1 MPAEDTSFRKI
12 CWRLHE
18 DEVQIVKILLIG
30 NYENLRQQ
38 SMQRFAE
45 MLREG
50 FTAAGHEVRLVR
62 PPVWL
67 GRLRRGETGL
77 AKWIGYLDRFVLY
90 PPLLRRQIRWADMV
104 HVCDQANAVYVS
116 HLRGKPH
123 VVTCHD
129 MLAIRAALGEIG
141 ESPTGWTG
149 RIYQRW
155 ILRGLRQA
163 MAVVCVSQQ
172 TAEELLPLAGVPATR
187 VSVVPNALN
196 YHYRLM
202 DTAESE
208 AHLRTL
214 DLDPAQPFFVHVGG
228 NQWYK
233 NRVGVLRLFAE
244 LIKHPAYAQH
254 RLVMAGK
261 PWTAEMR
268 ALCAA
273 LALDG
278 RVVERV
284 DVSNE
289 QLRALYSRAEALL
302 FPSLAEGFGWPIAE
316 AQACGCPVVTTGQ
329 PPMTEVG
336 GDAAIYIDPDDSA
349 AAARRVAD
357 ALTDPAQWRAAG
369 LENARRF
376 SIQAMV
382 EGYLQ
387 SYAAVPEVAGE
398 LVSDAARRA

>member
-1 MPAEDTSFRKI
+1 M
-12 CWRLHE
+12 
-18 DEVQIVKILLIG
+18 KILLIG

-50 FTAAGHEVRLVR
+50 LTAAGHEVRLVR

-90 PPLLRRQIRWADMV
+90 LPLLRRQIRWADVV

-129 MLAIRAALGEIG
+129 LLAIRDALGEIPN
-141 ESPTGWTG
+141 SPTGWTG

-155 ILRGLRQA
+155 ILSGLRRAQ
-163 MAVVCVSQQ
+163 VVTCVSHQ
-172 TAEELLPLAGVPATR
+172 TATELLRVAGVPEARIT
-187 VSVVPNALN
+187 VIPNALN
-196 YHYRLM
+196 YPYRFM
-202 DTAESE
+202 PAAEAE
-208 AHLRTL
+208 AHLRAL
-214 DLDPAQPFFVHVGG
+214 ALDPAQPFFVHVGG

-233 NRVGVLRLFAE
+233 NRPGVLRLFAE

-261 PWTAEMR
+261 PWTAELR
-268 ALCAA
+268 ALCAE

-278 RVVERV
+278 RVDERV

-336 GDAAIYIDPDDSA
+336 GDAAIYIDPDDPA
-349 AAARRVAD
+349 AAARRAAD
-357 ALTDPAQWRAAG
+357 ALTNPARWRAAG

-376 SIQAMV
+376 STHAMV
-382 EGYLQ
+382 EAY
-387 SYAAVPEVAGE
+387 SSEY
-398 LVSDAARRA
+398 RRAMDGSGIDLTCHGAKSDSLCNVKDSVK

>member
-1 MPAEDTSFRKI
+1 M
-12 CWRLHE
+12 
-18 DEVQIVKILLIG
+18 KILLVG
-30 NYENLRQQ
+30 NYETLAQQ

-50 FTAAGHEVRLVR
+50 LAAAGHEVRLVR

-67 GRLRRGETGL
+67 GRLRRGESGL

-90 PPLLRRQIRWADMV
+90 PPLLRRQIRWADVV

-129 MLAIRAALGEIG
+129 LLAIRDALGEIPN
-141 ESPTGWTG
+141 SPTGCTG

-155 ILRGLRQA
+155 ILSGLQRAQ
-163 MAVVCVSQQ
+163 VVTCVSHQ
-172 TAEELLPLAGVPATR
+172 TATELLRVAGVPVTC
-187 VSVVPNALN
+187 VTVVPNALN
-196 YHYRLM
+196 YPYRPM
-202 DTAESE
+202 DTVE
-208 AHLRTL
+208 AATHLRAL
-214 DLDPAQPFFVHVGG
+214 ALDPAQPFFFHVGG

-233 NRVGVLRLFAE
+233 NRPGVLRLFAR
-244 LIKHPAYAQH
+244 LIEHPAYAQH

-268 ALCAA
+268 ALCAD

-278 RVVERV
+278 RTDERV
-284 DVSNE
+284 NVSNE

-316 AQACGCPVVTTGQ
+316 AQACGCPVVTTGR

-336 GDAAIYIDPDDSA
+336 GEAAIYIDPDDSA

-357 ALTDPAQWRAAG
+357 ALSNPAWWRAAG
-369 LENARRF
+369 LENAQRF
-376 SIQAMV
+376 STQAMV

-387 SYAAVPEVAGE
+387 RYAAVCEVAGE
-398 LVSDAARRA
+398 LVSNAARRA

>member
-1 MPAEDTSFRKI
+1 M
-12 CWRLHE
+12 
-18 DEVQIVKILLIG
+18 KILLIG

-50 FTAAGHEVRLVR
+50 LTAAGHEVRLVR

-90 PPLLRRQIRWADMV
+90 LPLLRRQIRWADVV

-129 MLAIRAALGEIG
+129 LLAIRAALGEVA

-149 RIYQRW
+149 RRYQRW
-155 ILRGLRQA
+155 IARGLRRAQA
-163 MAVVCVSQQ
+163 VACVSRQ
-172 TAEELLPLAGVPATR
+172 TAGELRHVAGIPGARITVI
-187 VSVVPNALN
+187 PNALN
-196 YHYRLM
+196 YPYRFM
-202 DTAESE
+202 PAAEAE
-208 AHLRTL
+208 AHLRAL
-214 DLDPAQPFFVHVGG
+214 ALDPAQPFFVHVGG

-233 NRVGVLRLFAE
+233 NRPGVLRLFAE

-261 PWTAEMR
+261 PWTAELR
-268 ALCAA
+268 ALCAE

-278 RVVERV
+278 RVDERV

-336 GDAAIYIDPDDSA
+336 GDAAIYIDPDDPA

-357 ALTDPAQWRAAG
+357 ALTNPARWRAAG
-369 LENARRF
+369 LENAQRF
-376 SIQAMV
+376 STQAMV

-387 SYAAVPEVAGE
+387 CYAAIAGGVAKAPNSF
-398 LVSDAARRA
+398 VSDSGRRA

>member
-1 MPAEDTSFRKI
+1 M
-12 CWRLHE
+12 
-18 DEVQIVKILLIG
+18 KILLIG
-30 NYENLRQQ
+30 NYETLAQQ

-50 FTAAGHEVRLVR
+50 LTAAGHEVRLVR

-90 PPLLRRQIRWADMV
+90 PPLLRRQIRWADVV
-104 HVCDQANAVYVS
+104 HVCVDPIYIPRTLHKAS
-116 HLRGKPH
+116 IF
-123 VVTCHD
+123 TCHD
-129 MLAIRAALGEIG
+129 VLPIRAALGEIL
-141 ESPTGWTG
+141 ESSIGWTG
-149 RIYQRW
+149 RNYQRW
-155 ILRGLRQA
+155 SLSCLKRARLVA
-163 MAVVCVSQQ
+163 CVSNQ
-172 TAEELLPLAGVPATR
+172 TKNEVVRLAGLPESRLAVI
-187 VSVVPNALN
+187 PNALN
-196 YHYRLM
+196 YPYRFM
-202 DTAESE
+202 PAAEAD
-208 AHLRTL
+208 AHLRAL
-214 DLDPAQPFFVHVGG
+214 ALDPAQPFFIHVGG

-233 NRVGVLRLFAE
+233 NRPGVLRLFAE

-268 ALCAA
+268 ALCAE

-278 RVVERV
+278 RVDERI

-316 AQACGCPVVTTGQ
+316 AQACGCPVATTGRA
-329 PPMTEVG
+329 PMTEVG
-336 GDAAIYIDPDDSA
+336 GEAAIYIDPDDPA
-349 AAARRVAD
+349 AAARRAAD
-357 ALTDPAQWRAAG
+357 ALTNQARWRAAG
-369 LENARRF
+369 LENAQRF
-376 SIQAMV
+376 STQAMV

-387 SYAAVPEVAGE
+387 CYAAVF
-398 LVSDAARRA
+398 